1 MNETDVVH
9 ICSQALLLA
18 AKLCGPL
25 LAVALVVGIVIS
37 LVQVV
42 FQVQDQTIAMVPKLA
57 IGGLVL
63 ALTGSWML
71 RTIVDFTT
79 ELYDR
84 IPALVG

>member
-1 MNETDVVH
+1 MNETDVIH
-9 ICSQALLLA
+9 ICSQALLLS

-25 LAVALVVGIVIS
+25 LAVALIVGIIIS

-63 ALTGSWML
+63 ALTGGWML
-71 RTIVDFTT
+71 RTIVDFTA